1 MGLAYTTVYGV
12 LDHEPARNYSE
23 LVRTLKIIW
32 MQIIRLL
39 HERNLQGFLA
49 AAAAGAGA
57 ATAVRPAAAAL
68 PESWKSTLLQN

>member
-1 MGLAYTTVYGV
+1 
-12 LDHEPARNYSE
+12 
-23 LVRTLKIIW
+23 

-39 HERNLQGFLA
+39 QERNLQGFLA
-49 AAAAGAGA
+49 AAAAGA